1 MTPADAQARRFI
13 EFRKHKRL
21 TPPPGALLSFA
32 QLAPPNETVQGAE
45 GDGTILNL
53 SPGGCKILSEIPVAV
68 GQPYSLII
76 QIPSFPT
83 PITIQEAIVRWINDH
98 IMGFKFEAIQQ
109 DQEEQLREVLHQLRA
124 ASA

>member
-13 EFRKHKRL
+13 ELRKHRRL

-32 QLAPPNETVQGAE
+32 QLTPAGETAEESE

-53 SPGGCKILSEIPVAV
+53 SSGGCKILSETPVTI

-76 QIPSFPT
+76 QLPTLLT
-83 PITIQEAIVRWINDH
+83 PITIEAAIVRWINAH
-98 IMGFKFEAIQQ
+98 VFGLKFAAIER
-109 DQEEQLREVLHQLRA
+109 DQEEQLREVLQHLRVSA
-124 ASA
+124 A